1 MTTGPWRAISLQTY
15 DVRITDFRVQTEV
28 SESLDAVI
36 KVFIDTSSPT
46 GRTVVALKN
55 QKGQVVRQSDA
66 LKLKDGKVEVA
77 FSGAKGE
84 FDLWYPVGYGKQPI
98 YTVEAQITDEVCIKM
113 QTVEVLEAYDS
124 AAGNSSGYYSA
135 EDRHQKGAHCT
146 G

>member
-28 SESLDAVI
+28 SESLDTVI
-36 KVFIDTSSPT
+36 KVSIDTSSPT

-66 LKLKDGKVEVA
+66 LKPKDGKAEVA

-124 AAGNSSGYYSA
+124 AARNSSGNNGA